1 MSNSPTSDV
10 PYSAGELFSSLYV
23 ALLQSFFYAWVL
35 FLFFFPQRSGI
46 LLKKIAIFGEITAA
60 PLAGSYKTAWFR
72 GSLQMGRDAGWRGM
86 DVEVHPDLSG
96 ISWMASLLAA
106 DSYLLTAGPQ
116 AVSYPFLLINE
127 EILIVQ
133 NIKDFLSFFPYL
145 GIECSAPG
153 AAGVKGVSTS
163 VHSSICVPL
172 QTRYVHIF

>member
-1 MSNSPTSDV
+1 MCHTVLGNVFHPFML
-10 PYSAGELFSSLYV
+10 LFSKAFLCLG
-23 ALLQSFFYAWVL
+23 AFSF
-35 FLFFFPQRSGI
+35 FFFPQRSGI

-153 AAGVKGVSTS
+153 AAGVKGASTS
-163 VHSSICVPL
+163 AHSCICVPL